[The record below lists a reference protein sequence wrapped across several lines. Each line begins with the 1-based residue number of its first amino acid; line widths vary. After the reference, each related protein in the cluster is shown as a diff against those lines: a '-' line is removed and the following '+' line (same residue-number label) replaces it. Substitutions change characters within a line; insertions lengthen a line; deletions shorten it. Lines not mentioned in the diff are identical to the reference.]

1 MYLRPN
7 ANYTMRNCLFENC
20 SSSKEAGALY
30 IQGLAS
36 SSARM
41 ITLEDSVFIN
51 NVAQGNG
58 KYNINGGG
66 AVQIKECPHAVF
78 NNLTFINNT
87 ANKGGGLCV
96 YNSVSDLVVTGVNFT
111 GNKANRGSAI
121 SASVFFTLNDAVLL
135 DNRADT
141 TKFDLTFNEN
151 SGSVDIVLEGA
162 DTHLNSMYIK
172 HGNKGFTISCNNVT
186 YWTDNNITTG
196 QTAVQTGTL
205 SSIKDGFAREAGIP
219 VLVEIFDGDNNKLY
233 EGVYATDAD
242 GKIHLEVADIL
253 TEPYQLDDIYVNARL
268 LNEDYYTRAADT
280 SRDKDVF
287 IDASALDTIF
297 HRNTTVTANL
307 TGKTGNILQ
316 SARGIISVYIDDVF
330 KGNMTIENG
339 KGSLENILTNFTA
352 DKFFEVGNHTV
363 FLKYWGD
370 AKYNE
375 VNTTVSFNITKAQS
389 NLTVSIDDMG
399 YNLYMNFTI
408 FDDWDGK
415 DYEDANGIAT
425 VNFYSADDP
434 SVVLRFVNV
443 RIVDGFASTVIR
455 DLLPKNYTIKTLYHD
470 DHNY

>member
-1 MYLRPN
+1 
-7 ANYTMRNCLFENC
+7 
-20 SSSKEAGALY
+20 
-30 IQGLAS
+30 
-36 SSARM
+36 M

-58 KYNINGGG
+58 KNTNGGG
-66 AVQIKECPHAVF
+66 AIQIKECPHSVF

-87 ANKGGGLCV
+87 ANKAGALCV
-96 YNSVSDLVVTGVNFT
+96 YNSVKDLVVTGANFT
-111 GNKANRGSAI
+111 GNKANKGSAI

-141 TKFDLTFNEN
+141 TKFDLDFNRN
-151 SGSVDIVLEGA
+151 SGSVDILLEGA

-172 HGNKGFTISCNNVT
+172 HGNKGFTIDCNNVT

-196 QTAVQTGTL
+196 KTAVQTGTI
-205 SSIKDGFAREAGIP
+205 SSITEGAVPEAGIP
-219 VLVEIFDGDNNKLY
+219 VLVEIFDGNNNKLY

-242 GKIHLEVADIL
+242 GRIHLEVANVL

-268 LNEDYYTRAADT
+268 LNEDYYTMAADT

-307 TGKTGNILQ
+307 TGPSGAILQ

-370 AKYNE
+370 ANYNE

-389 NLTVSIDDMG
+389 NLTVSMDDLG
-399 YNLYMNFTI
+399 YNLFMNFTI

-415 DYEDANGIAT
+415 EYEDANGIAT
-425 VNFYSADDP
+425 VEFYSVDDP
-434 SVVLRFVNV
+434 TTVVRFVDV
-443 RIVDGFASTVIR
+443 RVVNGFGSVVIR
-455 DLLPKNYTIKTLYHD
+455 DLLPRNYTIMTIYHETITIMVHPMKPITLCIKK
-470 DHNY
+470 NLLRFSLR